1 MIMKTSEQNKKE
13 VMTYLQKS
21 AQHFFE
27 SEDGNHWQA
36 VVYLTRLEKYVFIK
50 DGEVI
55 PINLGYYTGEADTY
69 GKSLLK
75 RKLHPNWSIA
85 SNSMWYKGYG
95 HDINKKLRAVRWNQT
110 RLELTAKAA
119 QEYYAKLEKATV

>member
-55 PINLGYYTGEADTY
+55 PVNLDYYTGETDTY
-69 GKSLLK
+69 GKAMLK
-75 RKLHPNWSIA
+75 RKLHPYWPI
-85 SNSMWYKGYG
+85 SNNSSWYKDYG
-95 HDINKKLRAVRWNQT
+95 HGSDKKLRAVRWNQS
-110 RLELTAKAA
+110 RLELTAKAS
-119 QEYYAKLEKATV
+119 QEYYAKLENPTV

>member
-1 MIMKTSEQNKKE
+1 MKTSEQNKKE

-36 VVYLTRLEKYVFIK
+36 VVYLTRFEKYVFIK
-50 DGEVI
+50 DGEVS
-55 PINLGYYTGEADTY
+55 PINLDYYTGSTDTY

-75 RKLHPNWSIA
+75 HKLHPTWQIS
-85 SNSMWYKGYG
+85 SSSMWYKGYG
-95 HDINKKLRAVRWNQT
+95 HGIDKKLRAVRWNQA

-119 QEYYAKLEKATV
+119 QEYYAAHEKENA